1 MPWIRRESISTGHW
15 DVAALC
21 RANSPLVP
29 LMPLVPHTFLG
40 AQLGPGLL
48 FPSLLM
54 LLSTIPAEL
63 RADVPG
69 LAASGCLAVTVSQKS
84 HPEGKQHPA
93 VAAQT
98 PLCSQQSNK
107 KAGGE
112 ISSTWNF

>member
-1 MPWIRRESISTGHW
+1 MGHW

-21 RANSPLVP
+21 CANSPLVP
-29 LMPLVPHTFLG
+29 LMPPVPHTFLG

-63 RADVPG
+63 QADVPG
-69 LAASGCLAVTVSQKS
+69 LAASGCLAVAPSQKS
-84 HPEGKQHPA
+84 HPKGQQHPA

-98 PLCSQQSNK
+98 PPCSQSNK

-112 ISSTWNF
+112 ISSIRNF